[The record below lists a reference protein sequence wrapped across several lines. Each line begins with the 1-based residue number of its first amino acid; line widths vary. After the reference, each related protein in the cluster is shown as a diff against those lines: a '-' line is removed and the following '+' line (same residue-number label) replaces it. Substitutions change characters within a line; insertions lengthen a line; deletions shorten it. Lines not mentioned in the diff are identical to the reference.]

1 MDGDRG
7 WGGEHLFVESFQVV
21 CAPFIRTTSAR
32 GDASGR
38 GDPSRV
44 TGSSSSADMK
54 SLPATLIA
62 LAIEAFRLWS
72 MSATRDT
79 PQCPDQHLPRGP

>member
-7 WGGEHLFVESFQVV
+7 GEVSTLFVESFERL
-21 CAPFIRTTSAR
+21 RTLHSHDL
-32 GDASGR
+32 GPWGR
-38 GDPSRV
+38 EWQGDPSRV

-54 SLPATLIA
+54 SLPAPLIA

-72 MSATRDT
+72 MSATRAT

>member
-1 MDGDRG
+1 MDGD
-7 WGGEHLFVESFQVV
+7 GGVEVSTCLLNPFKG

-54 SLPATLIA
+54 SLPAPLIA

-72 MSATRDT
+72 MSATRAT

>member
-1 MDGDRG
+1 
-7 WGGEHLFVESFQVV
+7 
-21 CAPFIRTTSAR
+21 
-32 GDASGR
+32 
-38 GDPSRV
+38 
-44 TGSSSSADMK
+44 MK
-54 SLPATLIA
+54 SLPAPLIA

>member
-1 MDGDRG
+1 MSTCLLNPFKG
-7 WGGEHLFVESFQVV
+7 

-54 SLPATLIA
+54 SLPAPLIA

-72 MSATRDT
+72 MSATRAT